1 MKEFLKKHRLKL
13 TICAAAAVLIIAVVI
28 FFAARGCSG
37 ASYKVLLE
45 WDFSKGMG
53 DFSGEGY
60 YADASLY
67 EIVSEGPDGS
77 NCARITSAVSN
88 DARFKVTVPV
98 KPNSYYKVT
107 AKVRTA
113 NVESPGKAAGANISA
128 LYSYEYK
135 GGLVGDNDW
144 TDLTVYGKTS
154 SGQTEAQICFR
165 LGFYS
170 CDTTGT
176 AWFDDI
182 KIEQLPKLPSG
193 ASAISFEQTMLNN
206 GSGNSGATTVSQRD
220 LVEQYYDGIKIG
232 MLIVITAFL
241 FFAVMYRY
249 GVLRDRD
256 KRNGIERV
264 KELLVP
270 IDYGDEDPVIY
281 DENETR
287 SGMPEL
293 SETAEPAENG
303 AAASNEASADSAVS
317 EAEGAVIVPETAETP
332 EKPFKPLFK
341 TVKVGYRG
349 LNTGAAIIILLTLGL
364 IFRLIASVTAP
375 QCSIDVSLFQS
386 WGKHIVADG
395 IPKFYANAA
404 SYSLDYPPLY
414 MYFLWFN
421 TLLAKWFGL
430 TGTAGHVMLT
440 KLPSILADIGIGWIL
455 YKMTAKK
462 LSKNW
467 TIFFVALWV
476 MNPLSMLDS
485 AAWGQVDSILALLCL
500 LMVWFIVKDRYI
512 LASVMFG
519 LAVILK
525 PQGIFMLPIIGYALL
540 RRLIKNKDVPRGK
553 TAILILK
560 CILTALGTIVIV
572 ALPFGILMKPN
583 FFEWLFNLYVGTA
596 NGYKGAT
603 VNSYNF
609 YYIIRQNW
617 TVDSNK
623 FIFGMSYLTFGM
635 LMIVVS
641 CIIVMVMYLLTKRS
655 DKSMPFLYSATLI
668 YMVTMF
674 GPRMHERY
682 FFPCAVLLLAAVLYS
697 NNKILLWIYGV
708 LTGVNFMSVLSVM
721 LGLEIGGKLKD
732 AGATQDLYGSFYWA
746 AQEPHRR
753 VIAILNLVCCL
764 ALIAAAVLY
773 TFNVKFMDDRRLRIY
788 DTEDDA
794 DEL

>member
-1 MKEFLKKHRLKL
+1 
-13 TICAAAAVLIIAVVI
+13 
-28 FFAARGCSG
+28 
-37 ASYKVLLE
+37 
-45 WDFSKGMG
+45 
-53 DFSGEGY
+53 
-60 YADASLY
+60 
-67 EIVSEGPDGS
+67 
-77 NCARITSAVSN
+77 
-88 DARFKVTVPV
+88 
-98 KPNSYYKVT
+98 
-107 AKVRTA
+107 
-113 NVESPGKAAGANISA
+113 
-128 LYSYEYK
+128 
-135 GGLVGDNDW
+135 
-144 TDLTVYGKTS
+144 
-154 SGQTEAQICFR
+154 
-165 LGFYS
+165 
-170 CDTTGT
+170 
-176 AWFDDI
+176 
-182 KIEQLPKLPSG
+182 
-193 ASAISFEQTMLNN
+193 
-206 GSGNSGATTVSQRD
+206 
-220 LVEQYYDGIKIG
+220 
-232 MLIVITAFL
+232 
-241 FFAVMYRY
+241 
-249 GVLRDRD
+249 
-256 KRNGIERV
+256 
-264 KELLVP
+264 
-270 IDYGDEDPVIY
+270 
-281 DENETR
+281 
-287 SGMPEL
+287 
-293 SETAEPAENG
+293 
-303 AAASNEASADSAVS
+303 
-317 EAEGAVIVPETAETP
+317 
-332 EKPFKPLFK
+332 
-341 TVKVGYRG
+341 
-349 LNTGAAIIILLTLGL
+349 
-364 IFRLIASVTAP
+364 P

-395 IPKFYANAA
+395 IPKFYANASA
-404 SYSLDYPPLY
+404 YSLDYPPLY

-430 TGTAGHVMLT
+430 IGTAGHVMLT

-455 YKMTAKK
+455 YKMTGKK

-500 LMVWFIVKDRYI
+500 LMVWFIVKDKYI

-560 CILTALGTIVIV
+560 CILTAFATIVIV

-609 YYIIRQNW
+609 YYIIKQNW

-635 LMIVVS
+635 VMIVLS

-764 ALIAAAVLY
+764 ALIAAAALY
-773 TFNVKFMDDRRLRIY
+773 TLNVRFMDDRRLRIY